1 MRRRE
6 FIAGL
11 GSAAAWPLAA
21 RAQQTAIP
29 VIGLL
34 QGRSL
39 ETAVANTAAF
49 RQGLR
54 DGGFVEGQNVA
65 IEYRYANGQY
75 DRLPPLAAEL
85 VSRRVN
91 VIAAG
96 YPSGQAA
103 KDATATIPIVFIGGS
118 DPVRAG
124 LVASLNRPGGNVTGV
139 SVLGSDLETKRIEL
153 LHELVPHAAIIGALI
168 DANDG
173 QAEFQLQEVKKA
185 VRRLGLS
192 AEAVDVGRGRD
203 FDDAFATFVRE
214 RAGALIVAASTFFN
228 FNRDRLVALAARHNI
243 PTIYELREFA
253 EAGGLISYAP
263 SLTETFRQGGIYVS
277 RVLKGEKPAD
287 LPVLL
292 PTKFEL
298 AINLKTAKALGLTI
312 PETLLATADKLIE

>member
-11 GSAAAWPLAA
+11 GSAAATWPLAA
-21 RAQQTAIP
+21 RAQQTAMP

-34 QGRSL
+34 QGRSS

-54 DGGFVEGQNVA
+54 DTGFVEGQNVA

-103 KDATATIPIVFIGGS
+103 KVATATIPIVFIGGS

-124 LVASLNRPGGNVTGV
+124 LVASVNRPGGNVTGV

-153 LHELVPHAAIIGALI
+153 LHELVPQAAVIG
-168 DANDG
+168 D
-173 QAEFQLQEVKKA
+173 
-185 VRRLGLS
+185 
-192 AEAVDVGRGRD
+192 
-203 FDDAFATFVRE
+203 
-214 RAGALIVAASTFFN
+214 
-228 FNRDRLVALAARHNI
+228 
-243 PTIYELREFA
+243 
-253 EAGGLISYAP
+253 
-263 SLTETFRQGGIYVS
+263 
-277 RVLKGEKPAD
+277 
-287 LPVLL
+287 
-292 PTKFEL
+292 
-298 AINLKTAKALGLTI
+298 
-312 PETLLATADKLIE
+312 